1 MTTSYEL
8 LAVISYWPLRTP
20 TLPASCDGPSLLC
33 CAALASEAHP
43 LSGADPLS
51 VGDACDEIAGC
62 CGGPH

>member
-20 TLPASCDGPSLLC
+20 TLLASCDGPSLLC